1 MIHEFGYPDDTLNKL
16 VDSVPRMLTAINVRV
31 HESKFTEDLINSLN
45 DPYESVAR
53 ISTLINV
60 KETDLGSSEIPG
72 QNPNMLNAINS
83 DSTQISSLINTNL
96 HDENNY
102 VNSLNSSE
110 LLNKELSSIQVP
122 ALQLNPGVEL

>member
-1 MIHEFGYPDDTLNKL
+1 MIHEFSYPDDTLNKL

-45 DPYESVAR
+45 DPYESVPR
-53 ISTLINV
+53 ISTLTNI
-60 KETDLGSSEIPG
+60 KETDLNSELPG
-72 QNPNMLNAINS
+72 QNPNMLNAVNP

-102 VNSLNSSE
+102 TNSLNSSE